1 MIVKILKT
9 FVEEVIYIMSEDEYS
24 DSSSDEEETRDGEK
38 TEDEE
43 SSIPPLNVCRF
54 GHVTMDQEY
63 REALYRDHPYYTA
76 EEIVGTFLGHNP
88 HYPSEQEED

>member
-1 MIVKILKT
+1 
-9 FVEEVIYIMSEDEYS
+9 MSEDEYS
-24 DSSSDEEETRDGEK
+24 SSSGDEEETEDGEE

-43 SSIPPLNVCRF
+43 TSIPPLNVCRF

-63 REALYRDHPYYTA
+63 REALYQNHPHYTA

-88 HYPSEQEED
+88 HYPSGKEEEDWFVREGIGMLCGT